1 MSTHLP
7 LLNAVFLISYFTSD
21 DKIIARPFFFLIS
34 GYVANYSLKSIKVK
48 VLKSIYYY
56 LYSHEINVLADKGK
70 LVRGK
75 HQGK

>member
-7 LLNAVFLISYFTSD
+7 LLNAVFFVSHFTSD
-21 DKIIARPFFFLIS
+21 DKIIARAFFFLIS
-34 GYVANYSLKSIKVK
+34 GYAGNSLKSIKVK